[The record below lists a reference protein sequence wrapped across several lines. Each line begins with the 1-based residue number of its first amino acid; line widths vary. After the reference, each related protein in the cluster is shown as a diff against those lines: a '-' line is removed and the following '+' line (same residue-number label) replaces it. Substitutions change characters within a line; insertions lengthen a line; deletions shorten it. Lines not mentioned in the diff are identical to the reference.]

1 MPKVTKACLWNR
13 PLPIWPKNSEPTL
26 VSVIIIIIIIVVV
39 SVSDVS
45 REKNTIH
52 FSYYTN
58 SNMEALCRLLSMNG
72 VPMKSIKFPAEKRQR
87 GVFKDVNPK
96 RSYKLQ
102 CQIGES
108 ITENSGIFRSSSE
121 TITIPRD
128 SHDVTRTVIRIVSVI
143 LFVVFGVCG
152 LIILFRF
159 PEFFDIFIP
168 S

>member
-1 MPKVTKACLWNR
+1 
-13 PLPIWPKNSEPTL
+13 
-26 VSVIIIIIIIVVV
+26 
-39 SVSDVS
+39 
-45 REKNTIH
+45 
-52 FSYYTN
+52 
-58 SNMEALCRLLSMNG
+58 
-72 VPMKSIKFPAEKRQR
+72 MKSIKFPAEKRQR

-108 ITENSGIFRSSSE
+108 ITENSGIFRGSSE
-121 TITIPRD
+121 TIMIPRD
-128 SHDVTRTVIRIVSVI
+128 NHDVTKSVIKIVSVI